1 MTIHYHKATGI
12 ILPLLLL
19 LAAALLLAA
28 WFVPGFADFY
38 TANVFPL
45 MTGSFGR
52 LTSLLPFSLGEW
64 LLLAALVF
72 LAALLLLT
80 LFRLLPGPA
89 RTSMGYRRFY
99 RAYLR
104 AVLWIAG
111 VTALIMV
118 LNCFIQYHCTPL
130 EESLQGYGRQYS
142 TEDLAELRDMIV
154 EQANTLAE
162 EVPETASSETVLHDP
177 AEASRAAAASRA
189 AVAAL
194 APVYP
199 RLGGYQVKPKPLYYS
214 WFVSQQYMQGYY
226 FPFSMEA
233 NYNDLMMPMNI
244 PFTMCHEIVHT
255 HGYILEDD
263 ANFLAFLA
271 CTRAQDPVL
280 RYSGYLGILYY
291 VDNDFYASAG
301 KAEYRRHPAISEKV
315 RSDSRFLS
323 EEAWARVEQISPL
336 STKTVQAAADTYVDT
351 TLKANGIPSGKA
363 SYSHVV
369 ALLLEYYDG
378 NYSGSRAAQK

>member
-12 ILPLLLL
+12 IPPLLLL

-28 WFVPGFADFY
+28 WFVPGVADLY

-45 MTGSFGR
+45 ITGSFGR

-72 LAALLLLT
+72 LAALLIQT
-80 LFRLLPGPA
+80 LFRLLPGPVRA
-89 RTSMGYRRFY
+89 SMGYRRFY

-104 AVLWIAG
+104 AALWIAS

-142 TEDLAELRDMIV
+142 TEDLAKLRDMIV

-162 EVPETASSETVLHDP
+162 EVPETDFSRAVLHDP
-177 AEASRAAAASRA
+177 AAASRD

-194 APVYP
+194 ASMYP
-199 RLGGYQVKPKPLYYS
+199 RLGGYQVNPKPLYYS

-244 PFTMCHEIVHT
+244 PFTMCHEIAHT

-271 CTRAQDPVL
+271 CTESKEPVL

-301 KAEYRRHPAISEKV
+301 KTEYRRHLGISEKV

-323 EEAWARVEQISPL
+323 EKAWAQVERLSPL
-336 STKTVQAAADTYVDT
+336 PTKTVQAAADTYVDT
-351 TLKANGIPSGKA
+351 TLKANGIASGKA

-378 NYSGSRAAQK
+378 DYSGAKRHTHSSS